1 MESIKYCFD
10 IDGTICSKDCDYSEA
25 KPYGDVIRK
34 INELYNLGHHIIL
47 FTSRGS
53 SSGIDWYD
61 FTKKQVDSWNIK
73 YHKLL
78 LGKPTYDIFVDDR
91 AINNKD
97 WYKKVGVTN
106 EIKE

>member
-61 FTKKQVDSWNIK
+61 LTKKQLDLWHVK
-73 YHKLL
+73 YHDLRM
-78 LGKPTYDIFVDDR
+78 GKPHYDHFICDK
-91 AINNKD
+91 AINADDYFN
-97 WYKKVGVTN
+97 
-106 EIKE
+106 